1 MMDFI
6 MVLRDETLRKLGVN
20 LSDDFMLNLEKMLEI
35 VKQFT
40 PSRSVSTRKLHEFP
54 RVKWLFK

>member
-35 VKQFT
+35 VKQNTFEICFNKET
-40 PSRSVSTRKLHEFP
+40 S
-54 RVKWLFK
+54 

>member
-1 MMDFI
+1 MDFI

-35 VKQFT
+35 VKQNT
-40 PSRSVSTRKLHEFP
+40 
-54 RVKWLFK
+54 FKICFNKETS